1 MTRLIPTIVALMVFL
16 PTTASAES
24 GDTGPQAVLD
34 AYFEVLTQRNVEG
47 ISDLMASG
55 SMDRLKGLMTEAL
68 QREKSRGSAR
78 LQNRFFGKSVTIAEI
93 RDTPSSFY
101 LDRIAGEILNAA
113 EMQHFFVDNRRILGS
128 VNESD
133 DMVHI
138 VVRLFLHQDTDDDTT
153 YNSDIYVYT
162 LIREDGI
169 WKLEFPPTIRQALSM
184 IEAGIR

>member
-1 MTRLIPTIVALMVFL
+1 
-16 PTTASAES
+16 
-24 GDTGPQAVLD
+24 
-34 AYFEVLTQRNVEG
+34 
-47 ISDLMASG
+47 
-55 SMDRLKGLMTEAL
+55 
-68 QREKSRGSAR
+68 
-78 LQNRFFGKSVTIAEI
+78 
-93 RDTPSSFY
+93 
-101 LDRIAGEILNAA
+101 
-113 EMQHFFVDNRRILGS
+113 MQHFFVDNRRILGS